1 MSVRPVRFNKT
12 SPQPGQSG
20 TENLKEGR
28 QFSTILW
35 VLATDLGAVEYV
47 VVSVLLC
54 AGGHGDDVRPRAG
67 LGHGQRA
74 HVFAAAQ
81 LGKVL

>member
-1 MSVRPVRFNKT
+1 MKHTLDATLKHRDPKNKV
-12 SPQPGQSG
+12 Q
-20 TENLKEGR
+20 
-28 QFSTILW
+28 
-35 VLATDLGAVEYV
+35 ATDLGAVEYV

-74 HVFAAAQ
+74 HVLAAAQ